1 MAPEEDPD
9 DALVVDW
16 RFGTSYAEKLIVSP
30 LPEQFQQT
38 VLPFKQK
45 KATSSSETATDN
57 KMTTM
62 VAVKNES
69 FLKASSGDGGGVNGG
84 VGVKSSLPVFYDLSD
99 SDGTPIRPQARISV
113 KQRAAVVPCT
123 ASTSHKPIPNAGLV
137 CRSSTVI
144 LSDSDSD
151 DEVIPKA
158 TLKPSVNFERLG
170 TQGGSQLLKPC
181 EQAEKFRQ
189 SVSQGALLVKAIS
202 LNDEGSPSSR
212 FSGMV
217 DKPTQSPPP
226 GGFLGRDPSP
236 DSERMVASTSI
247 GTDLHVALR
256 AATAYVAD
264 LPLVREDESHKAG
277 PSTRFG
283 PIAASP
289 NGMSD
294 GNVRTSNDYMQTT
307 YAVEVPTMLPLA
319 VEDEA
324 EKAGPSTR
332 TGPIVAKS
340 IGMKDANVGPSNGYV
355 QTTCPP
361 AVPNMWAPSVE
372 VMRNCLQGTG
382 PVLDIEETRFSS
394 PVQRQPAVH
403 DLTSDDDG
411 GSSDPEWLRLD
422 VDPISTRGSFRDGER
437 LQLILPNTGGD
448 GGVNDHNDN
457 KKRPLQNRSGLE
469 SHENGREHKRRCPP
483 DQAAVME
490 LSSDDDGGV
499 SDPSW
504 MRDYSPVPIRGGL
517 NVGSSRSHESR
528 GKEINDQFLPTSV
541 GNSDVG
547 DQSVSR
553 RRPSMQIPGLE
564 SPENYASPSSPNVN
578 DLDSPEEAPK
588 RKRGRAKKAPLSEE
602 ERAAREAQKQRDKE
616 SKQAQKEQR
625 KEELKRQKEE
635 LRRQKDAEKAAAAG
649 KKRSDKQ
656 EEEWQKGK
664 NALRN
669 TTMYIDTRLIDS
681 KPIGSLLL
689 SQITAKNYTYKSG
702 ENPIEHTVVW
712 RIKRPPLDSQVE
724 AEGLGSQADDAMNS
738 QRSNC
743 QEVEMQYVAVVLQG
757 EEFARMVADNEIEAN
772 LSKIRKKYPTYS
784 VCYLI
789 SGLKKF
795 LQKKEQRQYRTG
807 DKTWTRPNVEK
818 VLAEFITNYIGVN
831 ARLCIDECEVADHV
845 VGLTRGL
852 AESPFKKKL
861 SSISVDA
868 NGEHVCKSDPNKAIV
883 KTSLWMKFLCVID
896 GVNGA
901 TAIAIANKYPTMRAL
916 LKVYLD
922 ESIGP
927 REKERLL
934 ESLVKDTGGTRNL
947 IGATISKRIYRIF
960 TARNGNLST
969 EEVEEGPAP
978 VTISVNDD

>member
-9 DALVVDW
+9 EALVVDW

-84 VGVKSSLPVFYDLSD
+84 VGVKSSVPVFYELSD
-99 SDGTPIRPQARISV
+99 SDGTPIRPRARISA

-123 ASTSHKPIPNAGLV
+123 ASTFYMPIPNAGLV
-137 CRSSTVI
+137 CSSSTVI

-181 EQAEKFRQ
+181 EQAEKFRE

-226 GGFLGRDPSP
+226 GGFLGRNPSP
-236 DSERMVASTSI
+236 DRERRVASTSI

-277 PSTRFG
+277 PSTIFG
-283 PIAASP
+283 PIVASP
-289 NGMSD
+289 NGMKD

-307 YAVEVPTMLPLA
+307 YALPPA

-340 IGMKDANVGPSNGYV
+340 NGMKDANVGPSNGYV
-355 QTTCPP
+355 QTTSAP
-361 AVPNMWAPSVE
+361 AVLNMGAPSVE

-394 PVQRQPAVH
+394 PIQRQPAFH
-403 DLTSDDDG
+403 DLTSDNDG
-411 GSSDPEWLRLD
+411 CNSDPEWLRPD
-422 VDPISTRGSFRDGER
+422 VDPISTRGSLRDGER
-437 LQLILPNTGGD
+437 LQLILPNTGAN

-469 SHENGREHKRRCPP
+469 SRENGREHRRKSPP

-490 LSSDDDGGV
+490 LSSDDDGGG

-504 MRDYSPVPIRGGL
+504 MRDYSPVPMRGGL
-517 NVGSSRSHESR
+517 NVGSSWSHGSR
-528 GKEINDQFLPTSV
+528 GTEIHDQFLPTSV

-553 RRPSMQIPGLE
+553 RRPSMQIPGFE
-564 SPENYASPSSPNVN
+564 SPENYASPSSPNVK

-588 RKRGRAKKAPLSEE
+588 RKRGRAKKAALSEE
-602 ERAAREAQKQRDKE
+602 ELAAREAQKQRDKE
-616 SKQAQKEQR
+616 LKQAQKEQK
-625 KEELKRQKEE
+625 KEELKRRKEE
-635 LRRQKDAEKAAAAG
+635 SRRQKEAEKAAASG
-649 KKRSDKQ
+649 KKRLDKQ

-669 TTMYIDTRLIDS
+669 TIMYIDTRLIDS
-681 KPIGSLLL
+681 KPMGSLLL
-689 SQITAKNYTYKSG
+689 NQITAKNYTYKSR

-712 RIKRPPLDSQVE
+712 TMKRPPVDSQVE

-738 QRSNC
+738 QRSNSQSQ

-757 EEFARMVADNEIEAN
+757 EEFARMVADKEIEAN

-795 LQKKEQRQYRTG
+795 LHKKEQRQYRTG
-807 DKTWTRPNVEK
+807 DQTWTRPNVEK
-818 VLAEFITNYIGVN
+818 VLAEFITNHIGVN

-861 SSISVDA
+861 SSISVHA
-868 NGEHVCKSDPNKAIV
+868 NGEHLGKGDPNKQIV
-883 KTSLWMKFLCVID
+883 KTSPWMKFLCVID

-922 ESIGP
+922 KSIRP
-927 REKERLL
+927 RQKEKLL
-934 ESLVKDTGGTRNL
+934 EGLVKDTGTSRNS
-947 IGATISKRIYRIF
+947 IGASISKRIYRIF
-960 TARNGNLST
+960 TARNGDLST
-969 EEVEEGPAP
+969 EEVGEGPAP